1 MADFTLS
8 RKLRL
13 FLQIENGFMF
23 PLLGEKLPVS
33 VGRKRFYG
41 QTLCIFPHDGYN
53 FFSSRE
59 VERLTWIA
67 NSLQL
72 ELCIFSK
79 CSSPVIEITDYS
91 D

>member
-8 RKLRL
+8 HKLRL
-13 FLQIENGFMF
+13 FLQIENGFSYPF
-23 PLLGEKLPVS
+23 LGERLPVS

-41 QTLCIFPHDGYN
+41 QTLSIYPHDGYN
-53 FFSSRE
+53 FFTSKE

-72 ELCIFSK
+72 YLCIFSN
-79 CSSPVIEITDYS
+79 CNCPVIEITDYS

>member
-13 FLQIENGFMF
+13 FLQIENEFSF
-23 PLLGEKLPVS
+23 PFLGERLPVS
-33 VGRKRFYG
+33 VGRKRFCG
-41 QTLCIFPHDGYN
+41 QALFIYPQDGYK
-53 FFSSRE
+53 FFSSKE
-59 VERLTWIA
+59 VERLIWIA

-72 ELCIFSK
+72 YLCIFSN

>member
-13 FLQIENGFMF
+13 FLQIENGFSF
-23 PLLGEKLPVS
+23 PYLGEKLPVS

-41 QTLCIFPHDGYN
+41 QTLSIYPHDGYN
-53 FFSSRE
+53 FFTSKE

-72 ELCIFSK
+72 CLCIFSK

>member
-13 FLQIENGFMF
+13 FLQIENGFSYPF
-23 PLLGEKLPVS
+23 LGERLPVS

-41 QTLCIFPHDGYN
+41 QTLSIYPHDGYN
-53 FFSSRE
+53 FFTSKE

-72 ELCIFSK
+72 YLCIFSN
-79 CSSPVIEITDYS
+79 CNCPVIEITDYL

>member
-13 FLQIENGFMF
+13 FLQIENGFRF
-23 PLLGEKLPVS
+23 PYLGEKLPVS
-33 VGRKRFYG
+33 VSRKMFYG
-41 QTLCIFPHDGYN
+41 QSLYIYPQDRYN
-53 FFSSRE
+53 FFSSKE

-72 ELCIFSK
+72 GLWI
-79 CSSPVIEITDYS
+79 CSRCDNPLIEIHD
-91 D
+91 DLK

>member
-13 FLQIENGFMF
+13 FLQIENGFTF
-23 PLLGEKLPVS
+23 PLLGERLPVS

-41 QTLCIFPHDGYN
+41 QTLSIYPHDGYN
-53 FFSSRE
+53 FFTSKE

-72 ELCIFSK
+72 YLCIFSN
-79 CSSPVIEITDYS
+79 CNCPVIEITDYS